1 MSPHKRQGPT
11 RRLNYRLLNVFID
24 GDNPFSGNPLCVFE
38 DATGLSDDDMQS
50 LARQLNLSETTFIT
64 AGESGVSANVRIFTP
79 NYEMPFAGHP
89 TLGTAHVVRA
99 LSGAGDLT
107 GTGETTDGGKV
118 PEDTILDD
126 TVLLRMP
133 AGDIPVRVSGSVWTL
148 RANAPVSYPIDVSQA
163 DLSATVG
170 LSADRVAAEP
180 LWVDTGTIQLILPL
194 RTAKDVR
201 AASADPKLLAQFAAR
216 PDGES
221 LVYLWAPTGAD
232 TIEARLFF
240 TQNGAVI
247 EDPATGS
254 ACANLGGWFL
264 ANGQRGL
271 RRRIRQGSA
280 IQRPSVLDLEVTD
293 GGTILVS
300 GGVRDVGYGTFTL

>member
-1 MSPHKRQGPT
+1 MKLT
-11 RRLNYRLLNVFID
+11 YRTLNVFTD

-38 DATGLSDDDMQS
+38 DATGLSDKDMQD

-64 AGESGVSANVRIFTP
+64 SRDADATANVRIFTP

-89 TLGTAHVVRA
+89 TLGTAYVVRE
-99 LSGAGDLT
+99 LSGGA
-107 GTGETTDGGKV
+107 
-118 PEDTILDD
+118 D

-133 AGDIPVRVSGSVWTL
+133 AGDIPVRVAGEVWTL
-148 RANAPVSYPIDVSQA
+148 QAKAPTSFPVEVPRS
-163 DLSATVG
+163 DLTHMIG
-170 LSADRVAAEP
+170 LTADRVAAEP
-180 LWVDTGTIQLILPL
+180 LWVDTGTVQLILPL
-194 RTAKDVR
+194 RSADDVR
-201 AASADPKLLAQFAAR
+201 AAAADPKLLAEFATR

-240 TQNGAVI
+240 TQNKAAI

-264 ANGQRGL
+264 ATGQRGI
-271 RRRIRQGSA
+271 RRRIHQGSA
-280 IQRPSVLDLEVTD
+280 IQRPSVLDLTVDEE
-293 GGTILVS
+293 GTIFVS
-300 GGVRDVGYGTFTL
+300 GAVREVGRGTFTI